1 MIDLVATWTGW
12 HANAL
17 RQALRM
23 TNEEFAE
30 HLDVGVRTVAYW
42 RARPEMV
49 PRQGMQQILDA
60 ALQQAPELAR
70 AQFRRLLAEHDSIEP
85 PRRRHR
91 VSVRRPCQPDRVA
104 DRPRAP
110 AMRRSTVSIVRWP
123 RSRRRTR

>member
-1 MIDLVATWTGW
+1 MTDLVTTWTGW

-30 HLDVGVRTVAYW
+30 HLDVAVRTVAYW

-49 PRQGMQQILDA
+49 PRQGMQQILDV
-60 ALQQAPELAR
+60 ALERAPELAR
-70 AQFRRLLAEHDSIEP
+70 AQFRRLLAEHGGAETRTAAIASASGDPARLTEWLT
-85 PRRRHR
+85 
-91 VSVRRPCQPDRVA
+91 A
-104 DRPRAP
+104 TAP
-110 AMRRSTVSIVRWP
+110 ATRRSTASTGRPP